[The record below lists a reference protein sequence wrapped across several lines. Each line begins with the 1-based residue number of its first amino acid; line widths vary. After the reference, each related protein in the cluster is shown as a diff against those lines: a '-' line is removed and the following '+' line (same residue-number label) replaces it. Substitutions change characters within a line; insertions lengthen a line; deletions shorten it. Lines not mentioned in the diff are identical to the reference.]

1 MLLVTSWWDCAKV
14 TPIPPII
21 GMYFSGETSWGIGLF
36 PLAISPP
43 FGVTS
48 WVNVMS
54 HRPSQLSGGCYS
66 RDHPSI
72 GPHTFDPYHW
82 LNHSWWIWDS
92 TRRSS
97 VATFSIVGESLHRNA
112 KSSHQTHRIIVS
124 PRGDLMK
131 NMENSCGKTWRRK
144 TKPLAFPSE
153 ILRTTIQL

>member
-1 MLLVTSWWDCAKV
+1 MSFSRRQDETRCFWSHHDEVRCQSHTGHLSLECISPVKHLGALVNSL
-14 TPIPPII
+14 
-21 GMYFSGETSWGIGLF
+21 E
-36 PLAISPP
+36 ISPP
-43 FGVTS
+43 S
-48 WVNVMS
+48 WVIGHHNC
-54 HRPSQLSGGCYS
+54 LEAAS
-66 RDHPSI
+66 RDHPCI

-97 VATFSIVGESLHRNA
+97 VATCYRQTVSPF
-112 KSSHQTHRIIVS
+112 THRIIVS

-153 ILRTTIQL
+153 ILRPTIQL